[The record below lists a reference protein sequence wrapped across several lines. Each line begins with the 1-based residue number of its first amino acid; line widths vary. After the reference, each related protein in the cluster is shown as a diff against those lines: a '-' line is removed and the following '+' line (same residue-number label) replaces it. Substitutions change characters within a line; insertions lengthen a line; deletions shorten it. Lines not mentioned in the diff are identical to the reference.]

1 MNENQKKDVVAA
13 LSKDK
18 ERKYYVYRL
27 VDPRNLQTFYVG
39 KGCGGRIF
47 QHIENVQSLIS
58 NDESPI
64 SLKACRISEIIAA
77 GKEVILLIQRWG
89 LTEDEAFEVEAA
101 LIDIFTGLTN
111 VQAGNNPERGAIS
124 VDDFYEV
131 NKIAVYDEPEEDY
144 VIIKTT
150 VEAIAL
156 KNNSLYE
163 ASRASWNAKLENAQK
178 YKYVL
183 STVYGIVREVYE
195 VNKWY
200 PVEDGRIAFDGQ
212 PATGTIAALKG
223 KRIPEIYR
231 QKGMARPFLYKR
243 K

>member
-1 MNENQKKDVVAA
+1 MKENQKKDVVAA

-27 VDPRNLQTFYVG
+27 IDPRNLQTFYVG

-47 QHIENVQSLIS
+47 QHVENVQSLIS
-58 NDESPI
+58 NDEDLV
-64 SLKACRISEIIAA
+64 SLKSRRISDIIAA

-89 LTEDEAFEVEAA
+89 LTEDEAYEVEAA

-111 VQAGNNPERGAIS
+111 DQTGHNAERGTIL

-150 VEAIAL
+150 AKAIDL
-156 KNNSLYE
+156 RNSLYE
-163 ASRASWNAKLENAQK
+163 ATRASWNAKLENAQK
-178 YKYVL
+178 YNHVL

-195 VNKWY
+195 VERWY
-200 PVEDGRIAFDGQ
+200 PVEGGRIAFIGH